1 MFNPLD
7 ERIRT
12 LQGLGLTNNQA
23 KIYLASLQT
32 GCSTVKSIA
41 HYAQIGREDVYRVLP
56 SLQDLGLLKKHI
68 GSPTLFEPV
77 DPAEVV
83 SLLLGNKMEELS
95 ELKAKAL
102 QFVEHCKNQSKDS
115 FSDDSFVMVTNVN
128 IAINTLIDSIKKTSQ
143 SWIFTSGFDRFIV
156 RQNMPKKQLQIK
168 EMYNAVQRGVKI
180 KAVLDQP
187 NDRMKLQKVS
197 FGNPISRAFI
207 EHENFQYRYIDSQHA
222 GLLSIFDDKL
232 MFIETQQ
239 GPRVLIPQLW
249 SNNRVLLALGRS
261 FFDQAWNLAYEPE

>member
-1 MFNPLD
+1 
-7 ERIRT
+7 
-12 LQGLGLTNNQA
+12 
-23 KIYLASLQT
+23 
-32 GCSTVKSIA
+32 
-41 HYAQIGREDVYRVLP
+41 
-56 SLQDLGLLKKHI
+56 
-68 GSPTLFEPV
+68 
-77 DPAEVV
+77 
-83 SLLLGNKMEELS
+83 
-95 ELKAKAL
+95 
-102 QFVEHCKNQSKDS
+102 
-115 FSDDSFVMVTNVN
+115 
-128 IAINTLIDSIKKTSQ
+128 
-143 SWIFTSGFDRFIV
+143 
-156 RQNMPKKQLQIK
+156 MPKKQLQIK

-249 SNNRVLLALGRS
+249 SNNRVLLVFWGDHFLIKPGTWLMNRNKQVAARLS
-261 FFDQAWNLAYEPE
+261 FF